1 MVNIKDLH
9 PESGPQAAFGARLR
23 SSREARGWTQDD
35 LGDRMGYSGQHISAI
50 ETARRVA
57 TLRFVRAI
65 DVAFGMD
72 GTVETFEREWREIR
86 HGILLE
92 GFPEYVGYERRA
104 TEIRLYQIGVIPG
117 LLQTREYAEVLAN
130 SAVQR
135 EAIPAEQAA
144 ERVAFLTERQAALV
158 RPRPPMV
165 HVVMDESC
173 IRRRVGGPEV
183 MDAQL
188 QHLVEF
194 AAQPNTLLQIAPFDI
209 GERRPFHL
217 PVNLLTLADRSVVFY
232 AESQAQG
239 NLDRESTSVLP
250 QLMTYHQL
258 QAEALSQAETVAMI
272 QQARRGIS

>member
-1 MVNIKDLH
+1 MVNIKELH

-35 LGDRMGYSGQHISAI
+35 LGDRMGYSSKHISAI

-65 DVAFGMD
+65 DLAFGLD
-72 GTVETFEREWREIR
+72 GTAETFEREWREIR

-104 TEIRLYQIGVIPG
+104 SEIRLYQIGVIPG

-188 QHLVEF
+188 HRLVEF

-209 GERRPFHL
+209 GERRPFDL
-217 PVNLLTLADRSVVFY
+217 PVNLLTLSDRSVVFY

-239 NLDRESTSVLP
+239 HLDRESTSVLP
-250 QLMTYHQL
+250 VLMTYHQL
-258 QAEALSQAETVAMI
+258 QAEALSQAETVALI
-272 QQARRGIS
+272 QQARKGMS